1 MSAITFTNVIIS
13 GTFSMSEQNQ
23 STGNALRLFIYWIV
37 VGIPLAWGI
46 WNTLLKLP
54 ALFK

>member
-1 MSAITFTNVIIS
+1 MT
-13 GTFSMSEQNQ
+13 ERNQ
-23 STGNALRLFIYWIV
+23 STGNSLKMFIYWLI
-37 VGIPLAWGI
+37 VGIPLVWGI

>member
-1 MSAITFTNVIIS
+1 MNNSAPS
-13 GTFSMSEQNQ
+13 G
-23 STGNALRLFIYWIV
+23 GNGLRLLISWTI

-54 ALFK
+54 ALFR

>member
-1 MSAITFTNVIIS
+1 MTNKTHSA
-13 GTFSMSEQNQ
+13 
-23 STGNALRLFIYWIV
+23 GNGVRLFFYWIV
-37 VGIPLAWGI
+37 VGVPLVWGI

>member
-1 MSAITFTNVIIS
+1 MPDETQPA
-13 GTFSMSEQNQ
+13 
-23 STGNALRLFIYWIV
+23 GNALKLFIYWLI

-54 ALFK
+54 ALFR

>member
-1 MSAITFTNVIIS
+1 MAEQKHSS
-13 GTFSMSEQNQ
+13 GNGLQ
-23 STGNALRLFIYWIV
+23 LFLYWPV
-37 VGIPLAWGI
+37 VGVPLIWGI